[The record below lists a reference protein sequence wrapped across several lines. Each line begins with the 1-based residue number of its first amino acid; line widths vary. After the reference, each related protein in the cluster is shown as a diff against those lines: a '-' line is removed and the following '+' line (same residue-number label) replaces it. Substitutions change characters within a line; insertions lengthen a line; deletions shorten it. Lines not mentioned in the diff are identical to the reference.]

1 MADSR
6 SIYSSIESY
15 SEVLN
20 ALKEYSAGLISDR
33 DVLANAAACC
43 DLAMG
48 SDDISKTY
56 IEALNIA
63 LKDLDVAIGLCDD
76 LIPEIDDKLQELIEI
91 YRILSKTGGAV

>member
-1 MADSR
+1 
-6 SIYSSIESY
+6 
-15 SEVLN
+15 
-20 ALKEYSAGLISDR
+20 
-33 DVLANAAACC
+33 
-43 DLAMG
+43 MG